1 MTFKSIIIPI
11 PSTIN
16 IFDNFIRQQRKV
28 KQMSQQEL
36 SAKAFN
42 KPNRPFI
49 CQLENGK
56 TENVTLATIDKIL
69 LALDVDVDV
78 IMDEVNYDR

>member
-1 MTFKSIIIPI
+1 M
-11 PSTIN
+11 PSTIH
-16 IFDNFIRQQRKV
+16 IFGDFIRQQRKV

-56 TENVTLATIDKIL
+56 IENVTLVTIDRIL
-69 LALDVDVDV
+69 MALDVEVDV
-78 IMDEVNYDR
+78 VVDEVHYDR